1 MYLLDE
7 WRNHS
12 HGNNRSRRLEPLAQ
26 LGEPGRY
33 LGAPSSRPRPPHAA
47 PPGPAALIP
56 AERTQPRAG
65 EPASSAAAG
74 VTTAAIRHAAAPSHV
89 SPTFPS
95 AIARG
100 EGPSTF
106 HSIGSLPANNHR
118 CGGSQQ
124 TLHSWAVS
132 AAARPVATR
141 RGERPMPRHSSARA
155 FGARGS
161 SLSLHKRPLAA
172 REIRPPPRKSY
183 IKRARPGSAGDKV
196 TLRARAGRRPPASRR
211 GARVKARRFTAG
223 HNVEAGGGGRGRGAN
238 KSVRAGRGLPKSPP
252 RGPARPR
259 KFARCPPLIEETADY
274 SIRTRVSR
282 PGLSA
287 LPCPCPEGLRARVSG
302 GECLP
307 AWPLPSPRLP
317 LPPPSA
323 RLFTEELLPAVPR
336 LALFLCPPD

>member
-47 PPGPAALIP
+47 PPGPAAVIP

-74 VTTAAIRHAAAPSHV
+74 VTTAAIRDAAAPSHV

-100 EGPSTF
+100 EGP
-106 HSIGSLPANNHR
+106 
-118 CGGSQQ
+118 
-124 TLHSWAVS
+124 
-132 AAARPVATR
+132 
-141 RGERPMPRHSSARA
+141 
-155 FGARGS
+155 
-161 SLSLHKRPLAA
+161 
-172 REIRPPPRKSY
+172 
-183 IKRARPGSAGDKV
+183 
-196 TLRARAGRRPPASRR
+196 
-211 GARVKARRFTAG
+211 
-223 HNVEAGGGGRGRGAN
+223 GGGGRGRGAN

-317 LPPPSA
+317 LPPPPA

>member
-1 MYLLDE
+1 
-7 WRNHS
+7 
-12 HGNNRSRRLEPLAQ
+12 
-26 LGEPGRY
+26 
-33 LGAPSSRPRPPHAA
+33 
-47 PPGPAALIP
+47 
-56 AERTQPRAG
+56 
-65 EPASSAAAG
+65 
-74 VTTAAIRHAAAPSHV
+74 
-89 SPTFPS
+89 
-95 AIARG
+95 
-100 EGPSTF
+100 
-106 HSIGSLPANNHR
+106 
-118 CGGSQQ
+118 
-124 TLHSWAVS
+124 
-132 AAARPVATR
+132 
-141 RGERPMPRHSSARA
+141 MPRHSSARA

-161 SLSLHKRPLAA
+161 SLSLSLHKRPLAA

-223 HNVEAGGGGRGRGAN
+223 HNVEAGGGGRGAN

-287 LPCPCPEGLRARVSG
+287 LPCPCPEALRARVRG
-302 GECLP
+302 RECLP

-317 LPPPSA
+317 LPPPPP

-336 LALFLCPPD
+336 LALVLCPPDWRSSVEGGGGVAALPPRADCALARSPGRWWGVAAARGVVARQPPIQRACQKLPAGPKSPPR